1 METIVQITNLSKK
14 ELFDNIEIIID
25 GLLHQYLK
33 KNRNEKLSV
42 KEVADELGVS
52 TITIHTYIKN
62 GTLPAFKIGRRVFIR
77 RVDLDESLKQK
88 KSLKYKR

>member
-33 KNRNEKLSV
+33 KNQNEKLSI
-42 KEVADELGVS
+42 KEVAKELGVS

-62 GTLPAFKIGRRVFIR
+62 GSLPAFKIGRRVYIK
-77 RVDLDESLKQK
+77 RVDLDEALKEK
-88 KSLKYKR
+88 KSLKHKR

>member
-33 KNRNEKLSV
+33 KNQNEKLSI
-42 KEVADELGVS
+42 KEVAKELGVS

-62 GTLPAFKIGRRVFIR
+62 GSLPAFKIGRRVYIK
-77 RVDLDESLKQK
+77 RVDLDEALKEK